1 VAVKKV
7 DLDRR
12 ALEFRFVGD
21 RGKAPP
27 GLRAARHVKGSR
39 PARKTQEKKA
49 GGGKE
54 KGKLKGKAKGRRGR

>member
-39 PARKTQEKKA
+39 HARKTQEA
-49 GGGKE
+49 GKGKG
-54 KGKLKGKAKGRRGR
+54 KPKLKGKAKGRRGR